1 MIMIMITTMMIMIT
15 TIMIMITT
23 MMILIIMISSHLPPL
38 RTVEPSGRVV
48 AVQ

>member
-1 MIMIMITTMMIMIT
+1 MIIIMIAAIMIMIT
-15 TIMIMITT
+15 TIMT
-23 MMILIIMISSHLPPL
+23 MMIMMIMISSHLPPL

>member
-1 MIMIMITTMMIMIT
+1 MIMLMIT
-15 TIMIMITT
+15 TIMIMIAT
-23 MMILIIMISSHLPPL
+23 MMIMMIMISSHLPPL

>member
-1 MIMIMITTMMIMIT
+1 MIMVMIA
-15 TIMIMITT
+15 TIMIM
-23 MMILIIMISSHLPPL
+23 MIMISSHLPPL

>member
-1 MIMIMITTMMIMIT
+1 MIMIMIAAIMIMST
-15 TIMIMITT
+15 TIMIM
-23 MMILIIMISSHLPPL
+23 MIMSSSHLPPL